1 MDVKTP
7 TLNDFSQA
15 HPDNEIFLQRVKLC
29 IVLGKVSDAQY
40 GRQQQSMLEDATNI
54 GEYLKQWIEELPDDL
69 RLYRRDRND
78 DRAPYR
84 RAVSELHIMYFTGI
98 ILFYRLVENRQLGL
112 TPLKIS
118 VVAASCIVRLLME
131 IYYRNEVALLL
142 PINNWYATVA
152 SVPLISA
159 QAKLPEE
166 VDLRREELKMLRLVL
181 REMVTTS
188 PSTVLIL
195 SNIDR
200 IERCVLGTSGPVD
213 LLPHRSLGGVH
224 VQTGSSNLDNLPWAQ
239 FTPIDPLT
247 LFPFPSGLSS
257 SMHLIHPTSVAR
269 ESQNHPLG
277 PGGISGADEMTG
289 EQGQEEQYFAL
300 NFDFSNVQLDGFPL
314 AFADADISSFDGFLE
329 ACQV

>member
-1 MDVKTP
+1 MDVKP
-7 TLNDFSQA
+7 PKLEDFSQP

-40 GRQQQSMLEDATNI
+40 GRQQLPLLEDATNI
-54 GEYLKQWIEELPDDL
+54 GEYLKRWIEELPDDL
-69 RLYRRDRND
+69 KLYRRDRA

-98 ILFYRLVENRQLGL
+98 ILFYRLVENRHLGL
-112 TPLKIS
+112 TPLRIS
-118 VVAASCIVRLLME
+118 AVAASCIVCLLME
-131 IYYRNEVALLL
+131 IYYRGEVALLL

-159 QAKLPEE
+159 QAKLAED

-200 IERCVLGTSGPVD
+200 IERCVLGSSGPVD
-213 LLPHRSLGGVH
+213 LLPHRSLGGVNG
-224 VQTGSSNLDNLPWAQ
+224 QTGSSSLDSLPWAQ
-239 FTPIDPLT
+239 FRPVDPLD
-247 LFPFPSGLSS
+247 LFPFPSDLSP
-257 SMHLIHPTSVAR
+257 SMHLINSTSVAG
-269 ESQNHPLG
+269 ESQNYPLG
-277 PGGISGADEMTG
+277 PGGISVADEMAD

-300 NFDFSNVQLDGFPL
+300 NFDFSNVQLDEFPL
-314 AFADADISSFDGFLE
+314 AFTDVDISTFGESL
-329 ACQV
+329 